1 MKNKILLTVICA
13 FLVINSFSQRR
24 TPFTMAYCLDG
35 RTQDIETL
43 EIHKQNPTIGYITFY
58 DEKLVVDNKEV
69 YNLVRQEGGTK
80 AFQGPVLSA
89 MGAHAYAVIFI
100 DENYH
105 NLNNVVM
112 FITIHET
119 GTTVKTPIYLM
130 EVEDFQTLLN
140 SQNGISNNL
149 FINHSIDF
157 TGSYR
162 EDSSIG
168 SKSYYNNRY
177 NNKDCH
183 ICKGSGICQ
192 TCNGDGIQHNSFG
205 LNDSKCANC
214 LIRNGVHTGKC
225 SICGGTGKIYNKK

>member
-1 MKNKILLTVICA
+1 MEKKIPLVVIFA

-24 TPFTMAYCLDG
+24 APFTMAYCLDG

-43 EIHKQNPTIGYITFY
+43 EIYQQNPTIGYITFY

-69 YNLVRQEGGTK
+69 YNLARHEGGVK
-80 AFQGPVLSA
+80 AFQGPTLSA

-100 DENYH
+100 DENYR

-119 GTTVKTPIYLM
+119 GRTVKTPIYLM
-130 EVEDFQTLLN
+130 EVEDFQSLWN
-140 SQNGISNNL
+140 SQNGVSNNL
-149 FINHSIDF
+149 FINNSIDF
-157 TGSYR
+157 TGSYS

-177 NNKDCH
+177 DYKDCH
-183 ICKGSGICQ
+183 ICKGSGTCQ
-192 TCNGDGIQHNSFG
+192 TCNGRGIQHNSFG

-214 LIRNGVHTGKC
+214 LIKNGMRTGKC
-225 SICGGTGKIYNKK
+225 SSCGGTGKIYKKK